1 MIENEY
7 LILRNKNFYLLL
19 EFNFLISKHDF
30 FGIRKSFFSFINSF
44 LILKIH
50 FIIKENAINF

>member
-19 EFNFLISKHDF
+19 EINFLISKHDF
-30 FGIRKSFFSFINSF
+30 LRLENSSSV
-44 LILKIH
+44 LSTH
-50 FIIKENAINF
+50 F

>member
-19 EFNFLISKHDF
+19 EINFLISKHDF
-30 FGIRKSFFSFINSF
+30 FYIRKSFLSFINSF

-50 FIIKENAINF
+50 L